1 MNQVKSKLVMA
12 LLVGFALAGCVKKAA
27 TPSGDGGSAAVSADA
42 LPAAPEFVL
51 ASTAGDS
58 LRFSS
63 LKGKVVLVD
72 FWATWCGPCK
82 AEIPHLVALYG
93 KYKDKGLEVVGIAD
107 DPSEHDRVAPF
118 VQEAGIPY
126 PVVYGEPEV
135 GQGYGGIT
143 GYPTLFA
150 VDRQGRIAHKFFGY
164 TAPEEIES
172 VIQKLL

>member
-1 MNQVKSKLVMA
+1 M
-12 LLVGFALAGCVKKAA
+12 
-27 TPSGDGGSAAVSADA
+27 
-42 LPAAPEFVL
+42 
-51 ASTAGDS
+51 
-58 LRFSS
+58 
-63 LKGKVVLVD
+63 
-72 FWATWCGPCK
+72 
-82 AEIPHLVALYG
+82 
-93 KYKDKGLEVVGIAD
+93 GIAD